1 MSSVAWTWRTNTYA
15 MWHMSSLSWR
25 IASYMRKIKEFFC
38 SLHHFLVY
46 IFTGSIEPLETFL
59 TNFGAMHLYLYSA
72 YSYSIQSHLYSK
84 LLYILQ
90 NLMHTLAQ
98 PPIFGQICCIFWSRP
113 ILPRQD
119 WIAPV
124 LGPTTQ
130 GQKWGMVF
138 SRSWD
143 HPFSLIIFSTESM
156 TQEYLQVTYMY
167 TCKMHVISKNPRVFC
182 IWCTRYNEQRYTE
195 PYFGQ
200 LYLGVGV
207 LKEIFTLFDQL
218 VQWGGQ
224 ET

>member
-25 IASYMRKIKEFFC
+25 IASYMRKIKEYFC

-90 NLMHTLAQ
+90 NLMHTLAR

-113 ILPRQD
+113 ILPRQAGLNSASFGSHD
-119 WIAPV
+119 
-124 LGPTTQ
+124 
-130 GQKWGMVF
+130 
-138 SRSWD
+138 SRSEVRD
-143 HPFSLIIFSTESM
+143 GVQPFMGSPILTVSPS
-156 TQEYLQVTYMY
+156 
-167 TCKMHVISKNPRVFC
+167 
-182 IWCTRYNEQRYTE
+182 
-195 PYFGQ
+195 
-200 LYLGVGV
+200 
-207 LKEIFTLFDQL
+207 
-218 VQWGGQ
+218 
-224 ET
+224 